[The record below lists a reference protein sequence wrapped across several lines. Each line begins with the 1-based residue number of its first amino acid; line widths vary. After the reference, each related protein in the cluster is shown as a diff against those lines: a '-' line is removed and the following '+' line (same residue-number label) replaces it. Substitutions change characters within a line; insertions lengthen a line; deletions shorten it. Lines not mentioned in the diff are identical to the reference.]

1 MNEVKPDR
9 ILQVGCGFMGSKL
22 LFLANEVGI
31 FEQLAGRPAT
41 LDELTQRIGCRVERC
56 EYRLMPWLRYA
67 CGKPRRRIPQQR
79 GSPQLLE

>member
-22 LFLANEVGI
+22 LFLANEVRI

-41 LDELTQRIGCRVERC
+41 LDELTQRIG
-56 EYRLMPWLRYA
+56 MPGRTM
-67 CGKPRRRIPQQR
+67 RIPTDAMVALCLWKTTAENTTTARQP
-79 GSPQLLE
+79 SAP